1 MSKTGIPSIEER
13 LIEVLER
20 LSELGVTRVAR
31 NSMDDWIFY
40 YDLDGKETF
49 LICSDPRAMLGFGR

>member
-49 LICSDPRAMLGFGR
+49 LICSDPRAMRGFGR

>member
-13 LIEVLER
+13 LIELLER

-49 LICSDPRAMLGFGR
+49 LICSDPRAMRGFGR